1 MADSPKIRLNFRKS
15 LGSFTLAVD
24 CALEEKVS
32 AFLGVSGSGKS
43 TLLNCISGILTPD
56 EGEIVF
62 GDEILYSSTSKINLP
77 PEKRRFGY
85 IFQEGYLFP
94 HLTVAQNIR
103 YGQPNSR
110 KSSEAIDVLEI
121 SELLQRYPR
130 QLSGGQRQRVAIAR
144 ALAMEPRM
152 LLMDEPLAALDSALK
167 DRIIPYLHHVKNA
180 FEIPILY
187 ITHAFSEAMALADE
201 AFLIA
206 NGEIIANGEPHR
218 LLTAPSA
225 MPIAQLTGIENILLL
240 PVTLSDEALGV
251 TTLEIGNQSLVI
263 PYTQAEVGE
272 IVPVAVRAEDIIISL
287 EPNLP
292 VSARN
297 ILRGTIQY
305 LDVRSERTWVSILVE
320 WHHLAVKITHQAREQ
335 MQLRQDL
342 EVYCVIKASAI
353 NRLWD

>member
-1 MADSPKIRLNFRKS
+1 
-15 LGSFTLAVD
+15 
-24 CALEEKVS
+24 
-32 AFLGVSGSGKS
+32 
-43 TLLNCISGILTPD
+43 
-56 EGEIVF
+56 
-62 GDEILYSSTSKINLP
+62 
-77 PEKRRFGY
+77 
-85 IFQEGYLFP
+85 
-94 HLTVAQNIR
+94 
-103 YGQPNSR
+103 
-110 KSSEAIDVLEI
+110 
-121 SELLQRYPR
+121 
-130 QLSGGQRQRVAIAR
+130 
-144 ALAMEPRM
+144 
-152 LLMDEPLAALDSALK
+152 MDEPLAALDSALK

-305 LDVRSERTWVSILVE
+305 LDVRTRTNMGIYS
-320 WHHLAVKITHQAREQ
+320 R
-335 MQLRQDL
+335 
-342 EVYCVIKASAI
+342 
-353 NRLWD
+353 